1 MGIMMDAYREMIS
14 NKKSLLEAE
23 GDEAGDNTPADTPAE
38 GNEDNNT
45 NDDAAANDGDMGEDD
60 NFSIDADLDAG
71 DDDTNDNPD
80 DNDSG
85 DNTSDMNTT
94 SSGEEEPEE
103 EVNDDN
109 TDIFSTLTAEEQQM
123 KIKELKSLYQQL
135 YCSCDDVMNRLNKL
149 DTNEKNVYVI
159 DRISSSIYTLK
170 KYIGDYLIDIFPNK
184 SYIENDISFNKFLLI
199 VQSISD
205 IIDKYN
211 TQIAKDLDR

>member
-1 MGIMMDAYREMIS
+1 MGIMMDVYREMIS

-38 GNEDNNT
+38 GNEDNTT

-71 DDDTNDNPD
+71 DDTNDNPD
-80 DNDSG
+80 NAGG

-94 SSGEEEPEE
+94 SGGGEEPEE

-184 SYIENDISFNKFLLI
+184 SYIENDISFNKFLLV

-205 IIDKYN
+205 IIDRYN
-211 TQIAKDLDR
+211 AQIAKDLDR

>member
-1 MGIMMDAYREMIS
+1 M
-14 NKKSLLEAE
+14 K
-23 GDEAGDNTPADTPAE
+23 
-38 GNEDNNT
+38 
-45 NDDAAANDGDMGEDD
+45 
-60 NFSIDADLDAG
+60 
-71 DDDTNDNPD
+71 
-80 DNDSG
+80 NDSG

>member
-38 GNEDNNT
+38 GNEDNTT

>member
-1 MGIMMDAYREMIS
+1 MGIMMDVYREMIS

-38 GNEDNNT
+38 GNEDNTT

-71 DDDTNDNPD
+71 DDTNDNPD
-80 DNDSG
+80 NDGG

-94 SSGEEEPEE
+94 SGGGEEPEE

-184 SYIENDISFNKFLLI
+184 SYIENDISFNKFLLV

-205 IIDKYN
+205 IIDRYN
-211 TQIAKDLDR
+211 AQIAKDLDR

>member
-1 MGIMMDAYREMIS
+1 MGIMMDVYREMIS

-38 GNEDNNT
+38 GNEDNAT
-45 NDDAAANDGDMGEDD
+45 NDNDAAANGDMGEDD

-71 DDDTNDNPD
+71 DDTNDNPD
-80 DNDSG
+80 NTGG
-85 DNTSDMNTT
+85 DTTSDMDTT

-159 DRISSSIYTLK
+159 DRISGSIYKLK
-170 KYIGDYLIDIFPNK
+170 KYIGDYLIDVFPNK
-184 SYIENDISFNKFLLI
+184 SYIENDINFNKFLLV

-211 TQIAKDLDR
+211 TKIAKDLDR